1 MSVLGIKFVS
11 LLVLNLSVLGIKFVS
26 TFFWILAYLC
36 EITSGKRR
44 KDSLK
49 DEYIYTRA
57 RLQTWTNLLNVHISR
72 ALFFFKF
79 LIFLLFFIKNFFQK
93 KKKKDRDLIRLFYLS
108 NSLSEL
114 RFIFS
119 SKSDIAESRSISSN
133 SLNPTSA
140 ESNSRRGSLS
150 VSVRT

>member
-1 MSVLGIKFVS
+1 MGI
-11 LLVLNLSVLGIKFVS
+11 LSA
-26 TFFWILAYLC
+26 ILAYLC

-57 RLQTWTNLLNVHISR
+57 SLDTTTNMIHVGISR

-93 KKKKDRDLIRLFYLS
+93 KKKKKDRALIRLFYLS